1 MRLKVGMLGIILS
14 FGAGLA
20 DAYGALM
27 AEETPMAAMPRP
39 VERAS
44 TGAR

>member
-1 MRLKVGMLGIILS
+1 M
-14 FGAGLA
+14 FGAGLV

-27 AEETPMAAMPRP
+27 AEETPATAAAPPP

-44 TGAR
+44 AGAR